1 MTDDEILAIVDRR
14 LGRVEPMVPPLALA
28 GVQPSPAAPVVR
40 GPLRPIPGA
49 PVAIL
54 MLVIVAFLVVAVFQR
69 PVVDLGAAPGNSA
82 IASAS
87 QPGGTPS
94 PAPSASPPPSASLEI
109 VRGEGSGEFL
119 MFRRLGWVGMC
130 LMGADALVVA
140 IDPTLI
146 DRAAEAAGV
155 EEGWVD
161 VGEFGR
167 FWIGT
172 DVERA
177 AAGIG
182 ASMLVIGDQGDPWIF
197 LGGAARRFVAN
208 ETPAGRT
215 YWRAMGAIRPCD
227 SPGKPSAENR

>member
-1 MTDDEILAIVDRR
+1 MTDDEILAIVGRR
-14 LGRVEPMVPPLALA
+14 LGRVEPMVPPPALA
-28 GVQPSPAAPVVR
+28 GVQPSVGVPIGR
-40 GPLRPIPGA
+40 GRPRPIGGP

-54 MLVIVAFLVVAVFQR
+54 MLVIVAVLAVAVVQR
-69 PVVDLGAAPGNSA
+69 PVGHGAAPGNSP

-87 QPGGTPS
+87 PPGETS
-94 PAPSASPPPSASLEI
+94 PVPSATASISAGLEI
-109 VRGEGSGEFL
+109 VRGEGSGEML
-119 MFRRLGWVGMC
+119 ILRRMGWIGIC
-130 LMGADALVVA
+130 LMGSDALSVA
-140 IDPTLI
+140 IDPALI

-167 FWIGT
+167 FWIGR

-182 ASMLVIGDQGDPWIF
+182 ASKLAIGDQGDPWIL
-197 LGGAARRFVAN
+197 LGGTARRLVAF

-215 YWRAMGAIRPCD
+215 YWRLLGTTRPCD
-227 SPGKPSAENR
+227 APEKPGAGSR